1 MEIFWSLLEPSWRPL
16 GASLRPF
23 GGLLAPLGGL
33 WRALA
38 SSWRALGG
46 SWRRLGALGDD
57 LDAFWMRFGGLLEAS
72 WRLLE
77 ASWRPLGAS
86 EGVQKP
92 RLKQLNLIGI
102 TCCRF
107 SKNTTKTN
115 EILLFLILLRP
126 RFAHIFFKLQLC
138 RAREGSEKL

>member
-1 MEIFWSLLEPSWRPL
+1 MEVFWTLLEPSWRPL

-23 GGLLAPLGGL
+23 GGLLPRLGGL

-46 SWRRLGALGDD
+46 SWRRLGGLGDD

-92 RLKQLNLIGI
+92 RLKQLNVIRI
-102 TCCRF
+102 TFCRF
-107 SKNTTKTN
+107 SKNIAKTN
-115 EILLFLILLRP
+115 EILLRLLLLRP
-126 RFAHIFFKLQLC
+126 RFAYIFFKFELC
-138 RAREGSEKL
+138 RARESSGKL